1 MAKRMLKSLITSFT
15 SDGDFL
21 AVLSPNGVVKIW
33 STNDGSLLAEWKQPD
48 GEPVVSYSCL
58 ACSFVGKKRRKERG
72 TLLLALGTSN
82 GDILA
87 VDVLTGEMKWKSTG
101 RHPGGLAGL
110 AFAKKG
116 RSLHVVGTNGMAS
129 EMKSE
134 MGEVIREFKASE
146 KPISSSAFLCEEKIF
161 ALASSEVRIL
171 SLENGEEVLKF
182 SDDVGLLQYVS
193 ASDGAKTI
201 ITVGYGE
208 KHLQVWRCDINSK
221 TVNKGPAL
229 SMQHSPIAI
238 DCKNS
243 PNGEDGTVILAVAES
258 GVAYS
263 WNLKTVSQG
272 EKTNPTKIT
281 VKLKKADADQQ
292 NSVNVKKSRT
302 SIIAARLNDLEADG
316 QVTAVIGYGSIDTPQ
331 FSFVDISNPG
341 ENMVISAGD
350 TSETVQENGV
360 PAAKG
365 LHDLE
370 SEAATASAQN
380 EKRSKKR
387 AASDPDLE
395 TTRDVVD
402 GHIEDMDGVLL
413 DDDQN
418 EPTMGEKLE
427 NLNLHD
433 NNESKDQETPESS
446 QAKPPSADSVNI
458 LLKQALHADD
468 RALLLECLYN
478 QDKKVIAN
486 SISLLKPSDVLNLFH
501 SLVSIIQSRG
511 AVLACAL
518 PWLKSLLLQHASGIM
533 SQESSL
539 SALNTLY
546 QLIESRVSTFQSAV
560 QISSCLDFHFSGVVD
575 EGVEE
580 NNDVIPLV
588 YEDKDS
594 SDEEGEEELEDAM
607 ETDQENEEENE
618 DNIDND
624 IANGI
629 SDFEG
634 IEAMSD

>member
-1 MAKRMLKSLITSFT
+1 
-15 SDGDFL
+15 
-21 AVLSPNGVVKIW
+21 IW

-58 ACSFVGKKRRKERG
+58 ACGFVGKKRRKERG

-182 SDDVGLLQYVS
+182 SDDVGPLQYVS
-193 ASDGAKTI
+193 ASDGAKII
-201 ITVGYGE
+201 ITAGYGE
-208 KHLQVWRCDINSK
+208 KHLQVWRCDISSK

-229 SMQHSPIAI
+229 SMRHSPVAI

-263 WNLKTVSQG
+263 WDLKTVSQD
-272 EKTNPTKIT
+272 EKTNPAKIT

-316 QVTAVIGYGSIDTPQ
+316 QKTIT
-331 FSFVDISNPG
+331 
-341 ENMVISAGD
+341 
-350 TSETVQENGV
+350 
-360 PAAKG
+360 G

-380 EKRSKKR
+380 EKKSKKR

-402 GHIEDMDGVLL
+402 GECF
-413 DDDQN
+413 
-418 EPTMGEKLE
+418 TFKE
-427 NLNLHD
+427 NLI
-433 NNESKDQETPESS
+433 T
-446 QAKPPSADSVNI
+446 
-458 LLKQALHADD
+458 
-468 RALLLECLYN
+468 
-478 QDKKVIAN
+478 
-486 SISLLKPSDVLNLFH
+486 
-501 SLVSIIQSRG
+501 
-511 AVLACAL
+511 
-518 PWLKSLLLQHASGIM
+518 
-533 SQESSL
+533 
-539 SALNTLY
+539 
-546 QLIESRVSTFQSAV
+546 
-560 QISSCLDFHFSGVVD
+560 
-575 EGVEE
+575 
-580 NNDVIPLV
+580 
-588 YEDKDS
+588 
-594 SDEEGEEELEDAM
+594 
-607 ETDQENEEENE
+607 
-618 DNIDND
+618 
-624 IANGI
+624 
-629 SDFEG
+629 
-634 IEAMSD
+634 